1 MALLLKVVGAVWAVL
16 GAANIVGM
24 PWGDKGSTGTL
35 TFGLMFNML
44 LFVIPGLVVY
54 GIGAGISR
62 RQRLANASQ
71 AESTLIGTPSA
82 TVEERLKKLVELK
95 DKGII
100 TEEEYASR
108 RAEILRQ
115 V

>member
-1 MALLLKVVGAVWAVL
+1 MDLLLKVVGAVWAVI

-24 PWGDKGSTGTL
+24 PWDKGSTGIL

-62 RQRLANASQ
+62 RRRITTASQ
-71 AESTLIGTPSA
+71 AQLTPTDIPTSTVG
-82 TVEERLKKLVELK
+82 ERLKTLQELK
-95 DKGII
+95 DKWLI

>member
-1 MALLLKVVGAVWAVL
+1 MALLLKVVGVVWAVI

-24 PWGDKGSTGTL
+24 PWDKGSTGIL

-62 RQRLANASQ
+62 RRRLADASQ
-71 AESTLIGTPSA
+71 AQSIPTETPSS

-95 DKGII
+95 DKRFI
-100 TEEEYASR
+100 TEDEYASR